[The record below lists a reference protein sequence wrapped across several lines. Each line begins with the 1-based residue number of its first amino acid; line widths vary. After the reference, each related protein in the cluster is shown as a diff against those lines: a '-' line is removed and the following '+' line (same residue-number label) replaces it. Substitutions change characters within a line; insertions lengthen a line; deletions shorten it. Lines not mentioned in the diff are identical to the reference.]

1 MSLQMMLCHLQF
13 KNGSQ
18 KHYNAIILITL
29 SFFMFSMIN
38 YQSISA
44 TTDSTKTQ
52 SNDKSSDTKTQ
63 SNDKSSDTKTQS
75 NDKSYN
81 IKIPN
86 AQDPTLSLPLNSHYA
101 DTLDKANNNNPT
113 DIPFP

>member
-29 SFFMFSMIN
+29 SIFMFSMIN

-44 TTDSTKTQ
+44 TTDS
-52 SNDKSSDTKTQ
+52 TKTQ